1 MPETFPNQRMITIHR
16 EEVKSD
22 FLGIKNENWQ
32 AASRDL
38 GAHALRLYLYLAAN
52 ADNYSFALSPAD
64 IRQRI
69 GMPNSTYRDQFMIL
83 VDKGYLVQSGSNKY
97 DFYEVPQT
105 RHAPIQN
112 ENCAPHGIDFENAT
126 NDGFSQTPTVQD
138 NTAKDREINNRDIEK
153 NTSINNETLYPER
166 VVYITSPIAEGK
178 KRPPEKQ
185 EVPKG
190 EFIF

>member
-1 MPETFPNQRMITIHR
+1 MPETFPNQRMIQVHR
-16 EEVKSD
+16 EPIESD

-69 GMPNSTYRDQFMIL
+69 GMPTSTYRDQFLIL
-83 VDKGYLVQSGSNKY
+83 VDKGYLVQSGSNRY

-126 NDGFSQTPTVQD
+126 NDGFSQTATAQD

-178 KRPPEKQ
+178 KRPTEKQ